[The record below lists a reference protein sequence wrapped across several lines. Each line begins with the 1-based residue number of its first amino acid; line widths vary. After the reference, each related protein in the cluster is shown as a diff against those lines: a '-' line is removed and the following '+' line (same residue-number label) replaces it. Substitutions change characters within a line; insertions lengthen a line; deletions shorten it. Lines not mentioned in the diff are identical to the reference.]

1 MRQYLLTISMDGNEA
16 VPCLP
21 IGENALGLN
30 CKGITWQD
38 NAVVWIR
45 CNAQNELCICAESDT
60 PVILE
65 RSGRRLSLKAREIR
79 LLPQD
84 VIYFDGHRF
93 EIESM
98 HRCGEQK
105 RRFSSRQTMLSAAAA
120 AAFAIM
126 TVPACQSKNAGYP
139 ETPPQVEKRLTGAL
153 DSEPGINI
161 IPGKNLTSI
170 EGESAAELYVMSETV
185 PSDSLHI
192 EISADKPDQVVI
204 SPKTYDGSPKTYD
217 GYSAPE
223 TRKIEVRCID
233 DGIQEEQT
241 EVKIKFKVSSNDPA
255 YNNLEAERS
264 IFCVDNQSEPIEP
277 EPVEPRLMGDVAP
290 VKPAKAPD
298 QTNNAPANDAPADD
312 AIDFVPVKK
321 EKVEPRLMG
330 DVVRIPPDEKPETD
344 G

>member
-1 MRQYLLTISMDGNEA
+1 MSEYLLTISMDGGEA

-21 IGENALGLN
+21 VGENALGLN
-30 CKGITWQD
+30 CEGITWLD
-38 NAVVWIR
+38 KAVVSIR
-45 CNAQNELCICAESDT
+45 CDAHNELSVRAESDT

-65 RSGRRLSLKAREIR
+65 RSGRSLSLKAREIR

-84 VIYFDGHRF
+84 VIQFDGHRF
-93 EIESM
+93 EIESV
-98 HRCGEQK
+98 RRYVQPK
-105 RRFSSRQTMLSAAAA
+105 RRFSSRQAMLSAAA

-264 IFCVDNQSEPIEP
+264 IFCVDKPNVAEDNVGVVPGEPIKREM
-277 EPVEPRLMGDVAP
+277 VEPRL
-290 VKPAKAPD
+290 
-298 QTNNAPANDAPADD
+298 T
-312 AIDFVPVKK
+312 
-321 EKVEPRLMG
+321 G
-330 DVVRIPPDEKPETD
+330 DVVRIPPEDEKTE
-344 G
+344 

>member
-30 CKGITWQD
+30 CEGITWQD

-93 EIESM
+93 EIASM
-98 HRCGEQK
+98 RRYGEQK
-105 RRFSSRQTMLSAAAA
+105 RRFSSRQAMLSAAAA
-120 AAFAIM
+120 ASLAIA
-126 TVPACQSKNAGYP
+126 TLPACQPKAGAP
-139 ETPPQVEKRLTGAL
+139 ETPPQVESRLAGDIVEA
-153 DSEPGINI
+153 PNINI
-161 IPGKNLTSI
+161 IPGPNLTST
-170 EGESAAELYVMSETV
+170 EGESAAELYVTPTTI

-192 EISADKPDQVVI
+192 EISADAFDQVVF
-204 SPKTYDGSPKTYD
+204 SPDSIDGIIKTGDIGAKPKKV
-217 GYSAPE
+217 E
-223 TRKIEVRCID
+223 IRCID
-233 DGIQEEQT
+233 DGIEEGVT
-241 EVKIKFKVSSNDPA
+241 EVKMKFKVTSNDPD
-255 YNNLEAERS
+255 YNNLEAEQS